1 MLVEFADFELDD
13 ERFELRRRGARIA
26 VQPKV
31 LTLILHL
38 VRNHERV
45 VSVSELRAVL
55 WPELAVGMT
64 SLTRAVR
71 GARLALGDSG
81 ASQEAIRTE
90 RRRGYRFAL
99 RVREANKADAR
110 LRGLHDGEKALLAI
124 AARIGPAFSPALLS
138 AISEMPAA
146 RLARCL
152 EDAVARALEE
162 TPAGDSGSATFLS
175 VHRKG
180 QGMVRVARRGLDYGS
195 HG

>member
-71 GARLALGDSG
+71 GARRHSPMSDGRLEDLRPSG
-81 ASQEAIRTE
+81 GRHSQE
-90 RRRGYRFAL
+90 F
-99 RVREANKADAR
+99 
-110 LRGLHDGEKALLAI
+110 
-124 AARIGPAFSPALLS
+124 
-138 AISEMPAA
+138 
-146 RLARCL
+146 
-152 EDAVARALEE
+152 
-162 TPAGDSGSATFLS
+162 
-175 VHRKG
+175 
-180 QGMVRVARRGLDYGS
+180 
-195 HG
+195 